1 MIVLHAAHAGHLCD
15 VAVGS
20 IGYLLLSDATQTV
33 QVVIS
38 ERFGKMAG
46 VVGPAVQVTCLN
58 VGVVG
63 KVLDVASRSAGRHT
77 KICIAVSAVQCSR
90 DGFGGLT

>member
-46 VVGPAVQVTCLN
+46 VVGPAVQVTLSECR
-58 VGVVG
+58 
-63 KVLDVASRSAGRHT
+63 SRRQSLG
-77 KICIAVSAVQCSR
+77 CCQP
-90 DGFGGLT
+90 FGW